1 MSGHDGAPGT
11 AKTSPDRVT
20 PPTRADG
27 VLLGR
32 EFITAVV
39 VFHESVGRVLGVT
52 AVERKCL
59 DVLSR
64 KGPMTA
70 GAIAEHT
77 GLTSGAVTG
86 LVERLRKAGYVDRAS
101 DPADRRRVLVSL
113 RPNTRLDEVLPKVF
127 GPLGADM
134 AEVNSHFDQ
143 GELAAIA
150 DFLRR
155 TTDVLVKHT
164 TRVNHGI
171 GAEPDVAPDP
181 PEPRQS
187 PETQP
192 PRTARAAG

>member
-1 MSGHDGAPGT
+1 MSGQKPQNSRPGA
-11 AKTSPDRVT
+11 SPD
-20 PPTRADG
+20 PPQDREAG

-39 VFHESVGRVLGVT
+39 VFHDSVGRLLGVT

-59 DVLSR
+59 DILAR

-86 LVERLRKAGYVDRAS
+86 LIDRLRTAGYVDRAV
-101 DPADRRRVLVSL
+101 DPEDRRRVLVSL
-113 RPNTRLDEVLPKVF
+113 RPDTRLNQVLPQVF

-134 AEVNSHFDQ
+134 AAVTSNYTPAELEV
-143 GELAAIA
+143 IA

-155 TTDVLVKHT
+155 TTDTLVA
-164 TRVNHGI
+164 N
-171 GAEPDVAPDP
+171 
-181 PEPRQS
+181 
-187 PETQP
+187 
-192 PRTARAAG
+192 TARISRLNP